1 MSLFA
6 DIFVT
11 VILPILLMV
20 AVGAITRVRFGID
33 LNTLGKLNLH
43 VLTPAFI
50 FDRVVHAQIGW
61 GEMGGIVA
69 FTTVQVAIL
78 GGIVFG
84 IGKAMGASRQ
94 TLAVIATTTMFYN
107 SGNIGIPLAE
117 LAFPATGKFGTGA
130 APQVFV
136 VLTQNVLC
144 FTVGLGIS
152 AAAQSTSKRHL
163 AKKLLS
169 LPVLYTFSIALLVRA
184 WLGMNE
190 ANHLPVFLEKTVGYL
205 AGALVPV
212 ALILLGAQLASRPRW
227 PRWKPLGFVMA
238 LRLFVSPALMAGMLW
253 AAHVFF
259 PQTMFDLWPW
269 PAMVMIFTA
278 AVPSAVNTMILTMEM
293 GGDTDLA
300 ADCVFWTTLASSVTL
315 VVTLAVVRAGMG

>member
-1 MSLFA
+1 LSIFA

-20 AVGAITRVRFGID
+20 AVGAVSRRRFGID

-50 FDRVVHAQIGW
+50 FDRVVHAHIGW
-61 GEMGGIVA
+61 DEMGGIVA
-69 FTTVQVAIL
+69 FTAAQVAIL
-78 GGIVFG
+78 GAIVFTL
-84 IGKAMGASRQ
+84 GKAFGATRQ
-94 TLAVIATTTMFYN
+94 TLAVVATTVMFYN

-117 LAFPATGKFGTGA
+117 LAFPDRGA

-144 FTVGLGIS
+144 FTVGLAIS

-184 WLGMNE
+184 WLGTSE
-190 ANHLPVFLEKTVGYL
+190 QNHLPAFIEKTVGYL

-227 PRWKPLGFVMA
+227 PRWKPLAGVLG
-238 LRLFVSPALMAGMLW
+238 LRLFISPAIMAGMLW
-253 AAHVFF
+253 GMHLAF
-259 PQTMFDLWPW
+259 PGSMFDLWPW

-315 VVTLAVVRAGMG
+315 VLTLAVVRGTMG